1 MKKGMKPEDIM
12 YQKVLSNII
21 TSMEKT
27 FMTNSMIVV

>member
-1 MKKGMKPEDIM
+1 MKKGMKPDIM